1 MQLVIFDCDG
11 VLVDSELIT
20 NRVFVQMLNE
30 IGLAV
35 TLPDMFDL
43 FVGKSMPQCYEL
55 IERLRGVALPP
66 GFDAAYVARTTAA
79 LTAQIE
85 PVAGVGL
92 VLDALDQRGIRYCVA
107 SSGTHQ
113 KMRTTLGRTGLLPR
127 LQGRLYSIT
136 EVAAPKP
143 APDVYLHAARRQGV
157 APADCVVVEDSP
169 TGCRAGVAAG
179 MRVYGYCAHTPRR
192 ELLEAGAQALVERM
206 ADLPALWFAA
216 ETSPAGRP

>member
-1 MQLVIFDCDG
+1 MHLVIFDCDG

-20 NRVFVQMLNE
+20 NRVLVQMLNE

-35 TLPDMFDL
+35 TLPDMFEL

-55 IERLRGVALPP
+55 IERLRGAALPP
-66 GFDAAYVARTTAA
+66 DFDAAYVARTTAA
-79 LTAQIE
+79 LSTEIE
-85 PVAGVGL
+85 PVAGIGQ

-113 KMRTTLGRTGLLPR
+113 KMRTTLGATGLLPR
-127 LQGRLYSIT
+127 FEAHLYSVT
-136 EVAAPKP
+136 EVAIPKP
-143 APDVYLHAARRQGV
+143 APDVYLYAARCQDQ

-179 MRVYGYCAHTPRR
+179 MQVYGYCAHTPRAR
-192 ELLEAGAQALVERM
+192 LLEAGAHVLVARM
-206 ADLPALWFAA
+206 TDLPSLWFGGV
-216 ETSPAGRP
+216 TSPG